1 MPILTSPQPTCFS
14 RSLFAERH
22 TGKKGGKEMVTTFLN
37 TLKDPYYAHLIGH
50 TTSSFADLVIVGER
64 VEDGMKSGRL
74 VDTHLLQTLTEQ
86 QSGTGTSQRRPA
98 VKRQETSQK
107 GGDVQRIT
115 TAPPFR
121 RNFQQS
127 QAAYVHPTATQSYTG
142 PPQQFPQ
149 QGYAAPPAQG
159 YPFPRARTT
168 TRSSKRRRTSQL
180 FSSPAKVKSLL
191 HHA

>member
-1 MPILTSPQPTCFS
+1 
-14 RSLFAERH
+14 
-22 TGKKGGKEMVTTFLN
+22 MVTTFLN

-86 QSGTGTSQRRPA
+86 QSGTGNSQRRPA

-107 GGDVQRIT
+107 GGDAQRIT

-121 RNFQQS
+121 INFQQS

-159 YPFPRARTT
+159 YPFPRAHTAPPQEAAREGAQAN
-168 TRSSKRRRTSQL
+168 SFPVQRRL
-180 FSSPAKVKSLL
+180 SPYSTMPDI
-191 HHA
+191 

>member
-1 MPILTSPQPTCFS
+1 MVAPGMRTNQRKYERSVSPQPRYCLTSALLSISIFLS
-14 RSLFAERH
+14 IRFPGR
-22 TGKKGGKEMVTTFLN
+22 KK
-37 TLKDPYYAHLIGH
+37 Y
-50 TTSSFADLVIVGER
+50 
-64 VEDGMKSGRL
+64 
-74 VDTHLLQTLTEQ
+74 
-86 QSGTGTSQRRPA
+86 SQ
-98 VKRQETSQK
+98 SQK